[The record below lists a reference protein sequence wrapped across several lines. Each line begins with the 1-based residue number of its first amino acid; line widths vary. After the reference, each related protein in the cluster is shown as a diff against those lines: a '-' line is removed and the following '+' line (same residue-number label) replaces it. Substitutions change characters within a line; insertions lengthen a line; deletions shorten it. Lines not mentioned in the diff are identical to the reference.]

1 MIYHAIIDGYYVL
14 SRNLRHVILIHFA
27 YLRRAGIS
35 RIFTYLH
42 VSSRIFTYL
51 HVSSHARKGAS
62 PAPWAAPTPSPAPCA
77 SDFRIFYPSQIL
89 WEILRSTSFYHLPIS
104 SPPKS
109 WHNLGGFRG
118 VLPGFVATCEA
129 PTLRGWKVICS
140 GNVVLEYRQQRVWKH
155 DETCRNMRKIH
166 QNMAAWI
173 ASGATWEKGGKG
185 DWNSPAWVRNPGLL
199 FKIILQCGAPVR

>member
-1 MIYHAIIDGYYVL
+1 MHI
-14 SRNLRHVILIHFA
+14 FA
-27 YLRRAGIS
+27 GPAY
-35 RIFTYLH
+35 H

-89 WEILRSTSFYHLPIS
+89 LGILRSTSFYHLPIS

-109 WHNLGGFRG
+109 WHNVGGFRG
-118 VLPGFVATCEA
+118 VLPGFVATCEP

-185 DWNSPAWVRNPGLL
+185 DWNSPAWVRNPGL
-199 FKIILQCGAPVR
+199 QDGAPQIAKLVCKP